1 MKSAAE
7 TEAAFEALEAKEEK
21 AELEEKAE
29 EERAK
34 EMRGDGGQAQLNAA
48 EIVNHIVFETFAHI
62 ITKSGRPQ
70 AAGAQKLTGME
81 FVQNYSICTI

>member
-21 AELEEKAE
+21 AEK